1 MTCEYCHTL
10 PHLPGCPGDP
20 EPRAV
25 HRCKRCKEGITEG
38 EEFYDIDGEYYHV
51 ECVEEDMSVTEIL
64 RLLGIVPE
72 MEEA

>member
-10 PHLPGCPGDP
+10 PHLPGCPAAP

-25 HRCKRCKEGITEG
+25 HRCKYCGDGIVEG
-38 EEFYDIDGEYYHV
+38 EEFYDIDGVFYHV
-51 ECVEEDMSVTEIL
+51 ECLEEMGVIKIL
-64 RLLGIVPE
+64 RLLGIE

>member
-10 PHLPGCPGDP
+10 PHLPGCPGEP

-51 ECVEEDMSVTEIL
+51 ECLEEMTVAEIL
-64 RLLGIVPE
+64 SLLGIDK
-72 MEEA
+72 EEA